1 MMMKRIFFAL
11 AVAGFMLLSAAVLK
25 YAEAQEMIG
34 AEAARRSIQVMI
46 GLILMVYGNFM
57 PKDIAGART
66 MACAASRAQ
75 SALRVGGWS
84 MALAGLGSA
93 GLWPFAPFAFANIAS
108 MVVVATA
115 LVVTMGYGG
124 WLVLSC
130 RQTQNNSSI

>member
-11 AVAGFMLLSAAVLK
+11 AVAGFLLLSAAVLK

-34 AEAARRSIQVMI
+34 ADAARRSIQVMI
-46 GLILMVYGNFM
+46 GLVLMVYGNFM

-84 MALAGLGSA
+84 MALAGLGYA
-93 GLWPFAPFAFANIAS
+93 GLWAFAPLAFANVAS

-115 LVVTMGYGG
+115 MLGTMGYGA
-124 WLVLSC
+124 WLVVSC
-130 RQTQNNSSI
+130 RQTENNPSI